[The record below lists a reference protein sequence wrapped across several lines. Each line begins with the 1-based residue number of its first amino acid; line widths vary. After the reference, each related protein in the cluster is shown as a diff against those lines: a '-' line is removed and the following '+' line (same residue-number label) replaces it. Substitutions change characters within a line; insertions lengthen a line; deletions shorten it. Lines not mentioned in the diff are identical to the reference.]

1 MEKFSPTELILGV
14 ISVGCTLYI
23 IITKSSF
30 FKGRQSVKQEID
42 DENSKALAGL
52 LRDVQNAQQ
61 SILHITKEMEH
72 VSKEQKLVD
81 ARVLLVEKAS
91 LLQDQ
96 KLVQIEKLFERV
108 LSQNDMFQNN
118 LTENSKA
125 IIQLGASVDSV
136 HDLLDN
142 LIKGNLT
149 IKNG

>member
-1 MEKFSPTELILGV
+1 MDKFSPTELILSA
-14 ISVGCTLYI
+14 ISVSATIYI
-23 IITKSSF
+23 LVTKSSF

-42 DENSKALAGL
+42 DENNKALSGL
-52 LRDVQNAQQ
+52 LRDFQVMQQ
-61 SILHITKEMEH
+61 SIVNINKNMEH

-96 KLVQIEKLFERV
+96 KLAQIEKLFERV
-108 LSQNDMFQNN
+108 LSQNETFQVN

-149 IKNG
+149 IK